1 MALSLISE
9 PDRVVGSVRMDF
21 DRSRYLSVT
30 VVQDIVGKRLI
41 NVD

>member
-9 PDRVVGSVRMDF
+9 RDRVVDSVRMDF
-21 DRSRYLSVT
+21 DRSRYLSVQ